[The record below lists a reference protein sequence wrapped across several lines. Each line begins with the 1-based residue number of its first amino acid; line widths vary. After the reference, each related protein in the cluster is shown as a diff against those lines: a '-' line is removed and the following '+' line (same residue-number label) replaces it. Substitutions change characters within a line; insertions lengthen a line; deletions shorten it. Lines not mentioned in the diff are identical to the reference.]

1 VARWPQCVTA
11 VARRV
16 VWCGGW
22 TQVLGSGHA
31 LCMARL
37 NAQHD
42 LSGWLDEQMGGV
54 TALQS
59 LRQLQR

>member
-1 VARWPQCVTA
+1 VTA

-16 VWCGGW
+16 VWW
-22 TQVLGSGHA
+22 VWEQVLGSGHA